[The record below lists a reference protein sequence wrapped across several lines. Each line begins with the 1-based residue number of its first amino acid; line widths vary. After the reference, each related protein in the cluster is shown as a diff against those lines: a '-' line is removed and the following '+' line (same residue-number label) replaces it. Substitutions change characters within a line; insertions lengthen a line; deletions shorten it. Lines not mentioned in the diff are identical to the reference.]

1 MSARHSTW
9 LTPAHPEDPL
19 LAENI
24 QLKQLN
30 QEMKKD
36 LDGLEQDVKE
46 AKVLVQK
53 TQFKVDKLAAAV
65 DQIEEP
71 DKDS

>member
-9 LTPAHPEDPL
+9 STPANPEDPL

-36 LDGLEQDVKE
+36 WDGLEQNVKE
-46 AKVLVQK
+46 AKILVQQ
-53 TQFKVDKLAAAV
+53 TQSKVEKLAAAV
-65 DQIEEP
+65 DKIEEP
-71 DKDS
+71 ETSS